1 MSEGLLS
8 VPCSGEAERM
18 VTEEWS
24 APSMG
29 SGTVPVLATPALV
42 ALMEEAAVRALEG
55 RLPAGQTSVG
65 VRIDVR
71 HLAATPI
78 GMRVR
83 ARAMLVAVE
92 GRRLTFQIEAWDD
105 AEKVG
110 EAVHERVVVD
120 VGRFLE
126 RVHSKP
132 YVQVSYKAMA

>member
-1 MSEGLLS
+1 MSEDLLS
-8 VPCSGEAERM
+8 TPCTGEAERV

-24 APSMG
+24 APAMG

-42 ALMEEAAVRALEG
+42 ALMEGAAVRALEG

-83 ARAMLVAVE
+83 ARATLVAAE
-92 GRRLTFQIEAWDD
+92 GRRLTFQIEAWDEV
-105 AEKVG
+105 EKVG
-110 EAVHERVVVD
+110 EALHERVVVD
-120 VGRFLE
+120 TGRFME
-126 RVHSKP
+126 RVRGKIG
-132 YVQVSYKAMA
+132 

>member
-1 MSEGLLS
+1 MSEDLLAT
-8 VPCSGEAERM
+8 PCVGESERV
-18 VTEEWS
+18 VTEDWS

-42 ALMEEAAVRALEG
+42 ALMEQAAVRALEG
-55 RLPAGQTSVG
+55 RLPAGQASVG

-71 HLAATPI
+71 HLAATPP

-83 ARAMLVAVE
+83 ARATLVAVE

-110 EAVHERVVVD
+110 EALHERVLVD
-120 VGRFLE
+120 VGRFME
-126 RVHSKP
+126 RVQGKLKSRL
-132 YVQVSYKAMA
+132 